1 MQETQFLSLGR
12 EDSLDEGLTTHFGIL
27 ALRNIWTEEPFSS
40 FELYDSMIL
49 FFLNQIHILGIMI
62 LFKQ

>member
-1 MQETQFLSLGR
+1 MPETQFLSLGR
-12 EDSLDEGLTTHFGIL
+12 EDSLEEGLTTRFGIL
-27 ALRNIWTEEPFSS
+27 ALRNVWTEEPFSS

>member
-1 MQETQFLSLGR
+1 MQETQVLSLGR
-12 EDSLDEGLTTHFGIL
+12 EDSLEGGLTTCSGIL
-27 ALRNIWTEEPFSS
+27 ALRNVWAEETFSY

-62 LFKQ
+62 LFK